1 MKILRTLII
10 FLALPMAMMSQ
21 TLTLDECQRLAQE
34 NYPLIKRYSLIE
46 QTTSYTLQNISKG
59 WLPQL
64 SASAQATLQS
74 DVMSFPN
81 SFKNIMAQTGQELK
95 GLSKSQYRVGI
106 DLNQMVYDGGSISN
120 QRKVAQLQGDVQK
133 AQNEVDLY
141 AIRQRV
147 NDIFFSILLTDER
160 LKVNEDLQTL
170 LEANLSKLNSMLRNG
185 LAMESDVSSMKAEHL
200 KAKQQYTE
208 LISTRQSLC
217 HMLSAFI
224 GEEVTNVSKPLS
236 QPLIPFGNN
245 RPELRLLES
254 QLDLAH
260 AQEKLLDTSLMP
272 KLSVFAQGFYGYPG
286 YNTFEDMFSR
296 KWSLNGMVGAR
307 LTWNISQF
315 YTNKGDK
322 AKLQLQRQQ
331 TENARETF
339 LFNNKLKQM
348 QQNEAIEK
356 YRQLMKD
363 DESIVV
369 LRKEV
374 RQAAESKL
382 AHGIIDTNALLQEIN
397 RENQAK
403 IELATHEVEML
414 QQIENLKL
422 TLNADI

>member
-1 MKILRTLII
+1 
-10 FLALPMAMMSQ
+10 
-21 TLTLDECQRLAQE
+21 
-34 NYPLIKRYSLIE
+34 
-46 QTTSYTLQNISKG
+46 
-59 WLPQL
+59 
-64 SASAQATLQS
+64 
-74 DVMSFPN
+74 
-81 SFKNIMAQTGQELK
+81 
-95 GLSKSQYRVGI
+95 
-106 DLNQMVYDGGSISN
+106 
-120 QRKVAQLQGDVQK
+120 
-133 AQNEVDLY
+133 
-141 AIRQRV
+141 
-147 NDIFFSILLTDER
+147 
-160 LKVNEDLQTL
+160 
-170 LEANLSKLNSMLRNG
+170 
-185 LAMESDVSSMKAEHL
+185 
-200 KAKQQYTE
+200 
-208 LISTRQSLC
+208 
-217 HMLSAFI
+217 
-224 GEEVTNVSKPLS
+224 
-236 QPLIPFGNN
+236 
-245 RPELRLLES
+245 
-254 QLDLAH
+254 
-260 AQEKLLDTSLMP
+260 
-272 KLSVFAQGFYGYPG
+272 
-286 YNTFEDMFSR
+286 
-296 KWSLNGMVGAR
+296 MVGAR